1 MSNLW
6 LDIFMHSTF
15 HIFGLRII
23 FCNYWSI
30 NGGLTHIHI
39 FGTLYLS
46 QPFCSVYFK
55 VMVALIITFC
65 MFYERFNMAV
75 VRWASW
81 VMAQKSVLRY
91 FGLYMQ
97 HYTLHRTPQ
106 LKIFQVLIASRHVL
120 ARQSSLLCK
129 AMMTRMDSEKT

>member
-1 MSNLW
+1 MVRYIYAFDLLYLW
-6 LDIFMHSTF
+6 TQ
-15 HIFGLRII
+15 
-23 FCNYWSI
+23 NYI
-30 NGGLTHIHI
+30 LQLLIGKHLKNGGLTHIHI

-46 QPFCSVYFK
+46 QPFCSVYLKF
-55 VMVALIITFC
+55 MVALIITLC

-97 HYTLHRTPQ
+97 HYTLHRIPR

-120 ARQSSLLCK
+120 AGQSSLLCK
-129 AMMTRMDSEKT
+129 AMMTKMDSEKT